1 MINVEIVRNYAKWR
15 EHKQINKSLIKKIT
29 RNVLLRFDNFLVKSV
44 EFDYKAQGAK
54 PITNRRATSNDVSEF
69 KSFYYSKIKQFELSI
84 LLTNSEEILTLNK
97 QFRNI
102 EKATNVL
109 SFPTIEFN
117 WQDLR
122 FSNVSPKLEL
132 LNDYDYMHLGAYM
145 HLGDIAFCYEV
156 IYNESCEQQKT
167 FENHFIHLLIHSI
180 LHLIGFD
187 HQNDTEA
194 NIMENLEIEILAH
207 FGISSPY

>member
-1 MINVEIVRNYAKWR
+1 MINVEIVRNYNKWR

-29 RNVLLRFDNFLVKSV
+29 QNILLRFDNF
-44 EFDYKAQGAK
+44 
-54 PITNRRATSNDVSEF
+54 
-69 KSFYYSKIKQFELSI
+69 SKIKQFELSI
-84 LLTNSEEILTLNK
+84 LLTNTAEILTLNK

-109 SFPTIEFN
+109 SFPSNKLN
-117 WQDLR
+117 WQDLC

-132 LNDYDYMHLGAYM
+132 LIGYDYM

-156 IYNESCEQQKT
+156 IYNESCEQHKT

-194 NIMENLEIEILAH
+194 NIMENLEIEILSY
-207 FGISSPY
+207 FGIFPPY

>member
-1 MINVEIVRNYAKWR
+1 MINVEIIKNYAKWG

-29 RNVLLRFDNFLVKSV
+29 QNVLLRFDNF
-44 EFDYKAQGAK
+44 
-54 PITNRRATSNDVSEF
+54 
-69 KSFYYSKIKQFELSI
+69 SKIKQFELSI
-84 LLTNSEEILTLNK
+84 LLTNTTEILTLNK

-109 SFPTIEFN
+109 SFPSNELN

-122 FSNVSPKLEL
+122 FSNVDPKLEL
-132 LNDYDYMHLGAYM
+132 LIDHDYM

-156 IYNESCEQQKT
+156 MYNESCEQQKT

-194 NIMENLEIEILAH
+194 NIMENLEIEILSY

>member
-1 MINVEIVRNYAKWR
+1 MDTAIKSRYDISIMINIEIARNHDKWR
-15 EHKQINKSLIKKIT
+15 EHKQINKTLIKKVT
-29 RNVLLRFDNFLVKSV
+29 QKTLSHFDDFN
-44 EFDYKAQGAK
+44 
-54 PITNRRATSNDVSEF
+54 
-69 KSFYYSKIKQFELSI
+69 KIKHFELSI
-84 LLTNSEEILTLNK
+84 LLTNNEEILTLNK

-109 SFPTIEFN
+109 SFPDMQLN

-122 FSNVSPKLEL
+122 FMGNDIQPINQSSPLETL
-132 LNDYDYMHLGAYM
+132 RDSDYM
-145 HLGDIAFCYEV
+145 HLGDIAFSYDV
-156 IYNESCEQQKT
+156 IYNESSERKIT

-194 NIMENLEIEILAH
+194 NIMESLEIEILAH
-207 FGISSPY
+207 FSISSPY